1 MVYWGKNMP
10 TSWKWPYLIN
20 GYFIN
25 VSSVL
30 LKSDRNLLV
39 QTWAMVVHL
48 FPIRRKRRQKHTSQ
62 VAAFQALLQ
71 LQEYYNEQ
79 AGLSFPPP
87 ATGMSPVRSFDQS
100 TESSGDFQWHYAH
113 YANQKKSSTSSTVMA
128 AAATLDKQPYH
139 EKQIKSFHR
148 LSQYENLNF

>member
-1 MVYWGKNMP
+1 MLY
-10 TSWKWPYLIN
+10 I
-20 GYFIN
+20 YFP
-25 VSSVL
+25 L
-30 LKSDRNLLV
+30 RL
-39 QTWAMVVHL
+39 
-48 FPIRRKRRQKHTSQ
+48 PIRRKRGQKHTSQ